1 MKTALVVNVWTVHLL
16 VLPGWQKLRQR
27 PELLD
32 RVLMSWE
39 GEEKRENSE
48 VFVNPYCTRRIVLHV
63 LQVFVLM
70 TYNLLHKESVER
82 V

>member
-1 MKTALVVNVWTVHLL
+1 MKTALVVNAWTVHLL
-16 VLPGWQKLRQR
+16 VLPGWQKLLQR

-48 VFVNPYCTRRIVLHV
+48 VFVNPYCT
-63 LQVFVLM
+63 
-70 TYNLLHKESVER
+70 
-82 V
+82 